1 MSTRADDIVTFEG
14 RAALLAIALDVARE
28 AGRMIERGWRHGVHA
43 EHKGPVDL
51 VTTFDRESE
60 EFLRNA
66 LHART
71 GFAVIGEENGADSGA
86 GASQND
92 APTWYVDPIDGTTNF
107 VHGHFFYCVS
117 VGLVDH
123 EARPH
128 ESRAGLSTRNEP
140 ILGAIVAPSLHT
152 EWTGLIGVY
161 GKASVALRNG
171 EACGVS
177 QVDQFSDSLLATG
190 FPYDRS
196 NDRENNF
203 DAFVAIKKSCQAV
216 RRCGS
221 AALDLCLVA
230 DGTYDGY
237 WERGLKPWD
246 MAAGAAILAAAG
258 GKVSNYDGAAFDV
271 RRPEVVATNGHIH
284 TALTHALARVG
295 R

>member
-1 MSTRADDIVTFEG
+1 MTRANEIDSMEG
-14 RAALLAIALDVARE
+14 RAELLAIALDVARE
-28 AGRMIERGWRHGVHA
+28 AGKIVERGWRHGVRA

-51 VTTFDRESE
+51 VTKFDRESE

-71 GFAVIGEENGADSGA
+71 GFAVIGEENGADA
-86 GASQND
+86 GTDKSQDDD
-92 APTWYVDPIDGTTNF
+92 ATWYVDPIDGTTNF

-117 VGLVDH
+117 VGL
-123 EARPH
+123 
-128 ESRAGLSTRNEP
+128 SKRNQP
-140 ILGAIVAPSLHT
+140 ILGAIVAPSLRT
-152 EWTGLIGVY
+152 EWTGLVGV
-161 GKASVALRNG
+161 GAARSVALRNG
-171 EACGVS
+171 EPCIVS
-177 QVDQFSDSLLATG
+177 SVDQFSDSLLATG

-203 DAFVAIKKSCQAV
+203 DAFVSIKKSCQAV

-246 MAAGAAILAAAG
+246 MAAGAAILTAAG
-258 GKVSNYDGAAFDV
+258 GKISIYDGSAFDV

-295 R
+295 Q

>member
-1 MSTRADDIVTFEG
+1 MSKRADDLDTFEG
-14 RAALLAIALDVARE
+14 RAELLAIALDVARE
-28 AGRMIERGWRHGVHA
+28 AGKIVERGWRHGVRA

-51 VTTFDRESE
+51 VTKFDRESE
-60 EFLRNA
+60 EYLRNA

-71 GFAVIGEENGADSGA
+71 GFAVIGEEDGADAGT
-86 GASQND
+86 GASQKDD
-92 APTWYVDPIDGTTNF
+92 ATWYVDPIDGTTNF

-117 VGLVDH
+117 VGL
-123 EARPH
+123 
-128 ESRAGLSTRNEP
+128 SKRNEP
-140 ILGAIVAPSLHT
+140 ILGAIVAPSLHS
-152 EWTGLIGVY
+152 EWTGILAPGASEG
-161 GKASVALRNG
+161 GKQSSALRNG
-171 EACGVS
+171 EACRVS
-177 QVDQFSDSLLATG
+177 SVDQFSDSLLATG
-190 FPYDRS
+190 FPYERK

-258 GKVSNYDGAAFDV
+258 GKISIYDGGAFDV

-284 TALTHALARVG
+284 DALTHALARVG
-295 R
+295 H

>member
-1 MSTRADDIVTFEG
+1 MSQRANDIDTFEG
-14 RAALLAIALDVARE
+14 RAELLAIALDVARE
-28 AGRMIERGWRHGVHA
+28 AGKIVERGWRHGVRA

-60 EFLRNA
+60 KYLREA

-71 GFAVIGEENGADSGA
+71 SFAVTGEEEGADAAKSA
-86 GASQND
+86 EED

-117 VGLVDH
+117 VGL
-123 EARPH
+123 
-128 ESRAGLSTRNEP
+128 SRRNEP

-152 EWTGLIGVY
+152 EWTGLIGVG
-161 GKASVALRNG
+161 GKSDVALRND
-171 EACGVS
+171 EPCRVS
-177 QVDQFSDSLLATG
+177 VVDQFTDSLLATG
-190 FPYDRS
+190 FPYDRK

-203 DAFVAIKKSCQAV
+203 DAFVSIKKSCQAV

-258 GKVSNYDGAAFDV
+258 GKLSGYDGAAFDV

-284 TALTHALARVG
+284 AALTHALARVG